1 MDFATKVQYFFEIHL
16 VVSKIIL
23 NFAQKAYQYG

>member
-1 MDFATKVQYFFEIHL
+1 MDFATKVLFFFENHL
-16 VVSKIIL
+16 VVSKIIP